1 MEESSLGFHS
11 FRGRG
16 ILMSK
21 TALIT
26 GGTRGIGLGIARC
39 LSKEGYDLVVCG
51 RREKD
56 HVEPILAEL
65 QQSGRSVWY
74 VRADLGSR
82 EDRTALVEEVQ
93 NIIPHLN
100 VLVNNAGVAPKERNH
115 ILDATEESFEDVIRI
130 NLQGTYFLTQQCA
143 RWMIGSKQQDPAYS
157 GSIININSISSTV
170 ASVSRGEYCISKAGL
185 SMATKLWSIAL
196 AEHDISVF
204 EIRPGL
210 IATDMTSKVKEH
222 YDQLIEEGLLLQ
234 PRWGVP
240 EDIGKTVAAL
250 ARGDIPYA
258 TGQVIV
264 QDGGLTSERL

>member
-1 MEESSLGFHS
+1 MN
-11 FRGRG
+11 
-16 ILMSK
+16 K
-21 TALIT
+21 TALVT
-26 GGTRGIGLGIARC
+26 GGTRGIGLGIARS
-39 LSKEGYDLVVCG
+39 LSKEGYDLVLCG
-51 RREKD
+51 RKAESQ
-56 HVEPILAEL
+56 VESTLTEL
-65 QQSGRSVWY
+65 RQSGNTVFY
-74 VRADLGSR
+74 VPADLGSR
-82 EDRTALVEEVQ
+82 EDRSALLTEAQGLV
-93 NIIPHLN
+93 PHLN
-100 VLVNNAGVAPKERNH
+100 VLVNNAGVAPRERNH
-115 ILDATEESFEDVIRI
+115 ILDASEESFEEVIRI

-143 RWMIGSKQQDPAYS
+143 RWMVRSKQQDPSYT

-170 ASVSRGEYCISKAGL
+170 ASISRGEYCISKAGL
-185 SMATKLWSIAL
+185 SMATKLWSVAL
-196 AEHDISVF
+196 AEHDIPVY